1 MLVKM
6 SQRKEAMRDLL
17 ECSWRPDLKVITLKE
32 SCSCVLL
39 MLHALG
45 KQLARVP
52 HSKDECVY
60 TGINR
65 KLPSHAVKEGNKCC
79 SLAYVK

>member
-1 MLVKM
+1 
-6 SQRKEAMRDLL
+6 
-17 ECSWRPDLKVITLKE
+17 
-32 SCSCVLL
+32 

-52 HSKDECVY
+52 RSKDECVY